1 MAKSFKVTADTLIKW
16 NWKKKCTIKRSLLMF
31 SPKSNSQWPY
41 GYKSVYFEIHF
52 CFLLW
57 SSCVVLFLRNCK
69 CVFISILHEHLQTK
83 TLDCVWPSKRK
94 STSPCTVCFLNDGRF
109 YISGQKRIHFICFY
123 AHALLTF
130 RAIMGCFTCF
140 VIVSN
145 RITCSL
151 AFCTKVI

>member
-1 MAKSFKVTADTLIKW
+1 MAKSFKAAADTLIKW

-57 SSCVVLFLRNCK
+57 SSWVVLFLRNCK

-83 TLDCVWPSKRK
+83 TLDWVWPSKGK
-94 STSPCTVCFLNDGRF
+94 STSPCMVCFLNDGRL
-109 YISGQKRIHFICFY
+109 YISGQKKNSLHMLLCSRSFNFSSHYGMFY
-123 AHALLTF
+123 LF
-130 RAIMGCFTCF
+130 W
-140 VIVSN
+140 
-145 RITCSL
+145 
-151 AFCTKVI
+151 